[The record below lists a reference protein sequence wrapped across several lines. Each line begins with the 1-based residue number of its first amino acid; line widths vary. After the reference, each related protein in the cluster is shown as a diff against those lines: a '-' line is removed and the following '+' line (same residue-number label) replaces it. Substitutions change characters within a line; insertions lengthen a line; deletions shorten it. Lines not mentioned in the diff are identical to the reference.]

1 MKFSIKKEYLTG
13 YLFISPTT
21 IALLLLVIYP
31 IVYGIVISLFNTNLI
46 NKWDFVGFKYFID
59 VLFSSRFHQ
68 SLAATFHFTFFTVIG
83 NFIVGIALAVILN
96 KNLPGSLFFKTILIV
111 PWLFP
116 EVVVGLLWKW
126 MFNSIYGIINHFLT
140 IANVIN
146 EPVTWLGNPDSA
158 PWAIVITAIWK
169 GYPIVMIFVLAGL
182 QTIPKELYEAAN
194 LDGASKVQT
203 FFFITIP
210 MIKPILLVTL
220 VLETVWWLKHFT
232 LIWLLTQGGPV
243 NATNV
248 VSISI
253 FRSAFESFRFGQAAA
268 TAVLVFFICIF
279 ISKLYKTLITT
290 NENE

>member
-1 MKFSIKKEYLTG
+1 
-13 YLFISPTT
+13 
-21 IALLLLVIYP
+21 
-31 IVYGIVISLFNTNLI
+31 
-46 NKWDFVGFKYFID
+46 
-59 VLFSSRFHQ
+59 
-68 SLAATFHFTFFTVIG
+68 
-83 NFIVGIALAVILN
+83 
-96 KNLPGSLFFKTILIV
+96 
-111 PWLFP
+111 
-116 EVVVGLLWKW
+116 
-126 MFNSIYGIINHFLT
+126 MFNSIYGIINHFLSLVN
-140 IANVIN
+140 IIDQ
-146 EPVTWLGNPDSA
+146 PVTWLGNPDTA

-182 QTIPKELYEAAN
+182 QTIPRELYEAAN
-194 LDGASKVQT
+194 LDGASKIQT

-253 FRSAFESFRFGQAAA
+253 FRSAFESFRFGQASA

-279 ISKLYKTLITT
+279 ISKLYKTLIS
-290 NENE
+290 ENE

>member
-1 MKFSIKKEYLTG
+1 MKISIKKEYLTG

-59 VLFSSRFHQ
+59 VLFSRRFHQ
-68 SLAATFHFTFFTVIG
+68 SLSATFHFTFFTVIG
-83 NFIVGIALAVILN
+83 NFLVGIALAIILN
-96 KNLPGSLFFKTILIV
+96 KNLPGSLFFKTILIA

-126 MFNSIYGIINHFLT
+126 MFNSIYGIINHFLS
-140 IANVIN
+140 IANIIN

-279 ISKLYKTLITT
+279 ISKLYKTLMTK

>member
-1 MKFSIKKEYLTG
+1 MKIAINREYLTG

-21 IALLLLVIYP
+21 VALLLLVIYP
-31 IVYGIVISLFNTNLI
+31 IVYGIVISVFNTNLI

-59 VLFSSRFHQ
+59 TLFSRRFHQ

-83 NFIVGIALAVILN
+83 NFIVGVTLAVILN
-96 KNLPGSLFFKTILIV
+96 KNLPFSTFFKTVLIV

-126 MFNSIYGIINHFLT
+126 MFNSIYGIINHFLSLVN
-140 IANVIN
+140 IIDQ
-146 EPVTWLGNPDSA
+146 PVTWLGNPDTA

-182 QTIPKELYEAAN
+182 QTIPRELYEAAN
-194 LDGASKVQT
+194 LDGASKIQT

-253 FRSAFESFRFGQAAA
+253 FRSAFESFRFGQASA

-279 ISKLYKTLITT
+279 ISKLYKTLIS
-290 NENE
+290 ENE

>member
-1 MKFSIKKEYLTG
+1 MRILFLGDIVGDSGFKSVKKNLPNIILEKKIDFVCVNGENAATEGVGLTEN
-13 YLFISPTT
+13 
-21 IALLLLVIYP
+21 IANE
-31 IVYGIVISLFNTNLI
+31 LFNAGVDVITTGNHV
-46 NKWDFVGFKYFID
+46 WDQKEIYEFIKIEKK
-59 VLFSSRFHQ
+59 LLRP
-68 SLAATFHFTFFTVIG
+68 L
-83 NFIVGIALAVILN
+83 NMN

-126 MFNSIYGIINHFLT
+126 MFNSIYGIINHFLS
-140 IANVIN
+140 IANLIN

-279 ISKLYKTLITT
+279 ISKLYKTLMTK

>member
-1 MKFSIKKEYLTG
+1 MKIAINREYLTG

-21 IALLLLVIYP
+21 VALLLLVIYP
-31 IVYGIVISLFNTNLI
+31 IVYGIVISVFNTNLI

-59 VLFSSRFHQ
+59 TLFSGRFHQ

-83 NFIVGIALAVILN
+83 NFIVGVTLAVVLN
-96 KNLPGSLFFKTILIV
+96 KNLPFSTFFKTVLIV

-126 MFNSIYGIINHFLT
+126 MFNSIYGIINHFLSLVN
-140 IANVIN
+140 IIDQ
-146 EPVTWLGNPDSA
+146 PVTWLGNPDTA

-182 QTIPKELYEAAN
+182 QTIPRELYEAAN
-194 LDGASKVQT
+194 LDGASKIQT

-253 FRSAFESFRFGQAAA
+253 FRSAFESFRFGQASA

-279 ISKLYKTLITT
+279 ISKLYKTLIS
-290 NENE
+290 ENE

>member
-31 IVYGIVISLFNTNLI
+31 IIYGIVISLFNTNLI